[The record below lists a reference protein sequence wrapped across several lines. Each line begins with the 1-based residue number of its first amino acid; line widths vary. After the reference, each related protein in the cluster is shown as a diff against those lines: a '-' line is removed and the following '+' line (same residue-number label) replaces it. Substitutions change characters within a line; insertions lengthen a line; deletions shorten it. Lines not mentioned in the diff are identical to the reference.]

1 MLTQDIVLNALKSV
15 KYPGYSRDIVSF
27 GLVKNV
33 VTNQGAVSIGVELTS
48 PNREAAAQIKQQ
60 CEEVLRALPE
70 VQLVHVEVT
79 MPPPQPGSAAA
90 GPNPWAKQN
99 KVPGLARII
108 AVASGKGGV
117 GKSTCSVNLACAL
130 KQLGAR
136 VGLLDCD
143 IYGPS
148 IPLMMGIKQRPP
160 SAPRRR

>member
-1 MLTQDIVLNALKSV
+1 MNSNVAPSIPSLRRARPSPHRRPNDSSPDAFMLTQDIVLNALKSV

-108 AVASGKGGV
+108 
-117 GKSTCSVNLACAL
+117 
-130 KQLGAR
+130 
-136 VGLLDCD
+136 
-143 IYGPS
+143 
-148 IPLMMGIKQRPP
+148 
-160 SAPRRR
+160 